1 MHCDPESCYSL
12 DHAVSLCN
20 ENKVPEWPTCLE
32 DAPIAFKRVE
42 CLPKIEAPG
51 FFFLYIP
58 LWLLEVGDGDQSW
71 KLYLA
76 YGVANSKSNGVIK
89 KKNHFLSFVSAK
101 KQV

>member
-51 FFFLYIP
+51 FFFYIYHYGCLKLEMGIRAGNCILHMELQIANP
-58 LWLLEVGDGDQSW
+58 MELL
-71 KLYLA
+71 
-76 YGVANSKSNGVIK
+76 K
-89 KKNHFLSFVSAK
+89 KKIIF
-101 KQV
+101 